1 MQNDQPSLLN
11 RSDTLLGVCEGI
23 GQDLGFNPLWLRLAL
38 TAMLFLYPL
47 WALGLYA
54 ALGATVAASRWLFP
68 APRHAAPAEAPGE
81 AAAADS
87 TEQPLPL
94 AA

>member
-1 MQNDQPSLLN
+1 MQNDQPNILN
-11 RSDTLLGVCEGI
+11 RSDTLLGVCQGI
-23 GQDLGFNPLWLRLAL
+23 GEDLGFNPLWLRLAL

-54 ALGATVAASRWLFP
+54 ALAAVVATSRWLFP
-68 APRHAAPAEAPGE
+68 APRRAAPVEPARE
-81 AAAADS
+81 AAAVEDV
-87 TEQPLPL
+87 EENLPL